1 MGSTQ
6 SQTCCKSSV
15 SDVPPEVAV
24 AGLPRETPAEPQQKE
39 EEHVVKMEPGDETFG
54 VHDIEKLHMEGAAAE
69 KQETVPDA
77 VVESKTYYPAEL
89 TISPKDILC
98 GPLALKLWGNVVP
111 VILLGGAYRAALW
124 SGWRIP
130 AALGIASTLSLGTW
144 QVAWQTAK
152 LGMGRVPTWVVLVE
166 LSLHWLLFAGEK
178 YFLGPFQSRS
188 NIIATF
194 CTPFIYLPFG
204 ERKLFGIGAGMVLR
218 ALGALSLFMGS
229 YLVDWRGDIQ
239 TEALQDMFYPVVA
252 MLYKTLFNPI
262 VQLTWTYFP
271 GRRDCSALWLTSATA
286 TVAVSSEGFY
296 YGGLAL
302 MLALDQG
309 TDYQVV
315 RRGAVSVATHAAFA
329 ILGRFNVLGTV
340 LIFMRRS
347 LARQFGWQVP
357 ELKEF
362 GTQKDLVL
370 RTSSLSAIL
379 SWAIMFLAC
388 VFYMLSSL
396 SAHLTYGCERANPT
410 CRYLYRPATYVV
422 ALLAGFGVLMTE
434 FIVALGMRWLRQQ
447 RGSMEGGWT
456 PAAMWNAL
464 NQLALPGMHCQPFAT
479 AKAVGKIPDTV
490 NTGLSGVEG
499 FLCLTPRDCAALLST
514 NFALALIMATIGSLL
529 ILAMKEAVQAGVYI
543 SPASRETGCA
553 DEVGRLFAGAG
564 LSPIAFSNSSSQFSV
579 SSETML
585 LSPHGALPDPTVQI
599 VSVACGKDHL
609 LILDSAGRPWA
620 LGDPCAAGASRP
632 SQLSL

>member
-1 MGSTQ
+1 M
-6 SQTCCKSSV
+6 
-15 SDVPPEVAV
+15 PPEVAV
-24 AGLPRETPAEPQQKE
+24 VGLPRETPAGPEQKE
-39 EEHVVKMEPGDETFG
+39 EGWVRQVVKTEPGEETLG
-54 VHDIEKLHMEGAAAE
+54 AQDIEKLQIEGAAAE
-69 KQETVPDA
+69 KQETVPEP
-77 VVESKTYYPAEL
+77 VVEPKMYYPAEL

-98 GPLALKLWGNVVP
+98 GPLALKLWGNVVI
-111 VILLGGAYRAALW
+111 VILLGGSYRAALW

-130 AALGIASTLSLGTW
+130 AALAIASTLALGTW

-152 LGMGRVPTWVVLVE
+152 LGMGRVPTWVVLLE

-188 NIIATF
+188 NIVATF

-204 ERKLFGIGAGMVLR
+204 ERKLFGIGTGMVVR
-218 ALGALSLFMGS
+218 AMGALSLFMGQ
-229 YLVDWRGDIQ
+229 YLIALRGLIQ
-239 TEALQDMFYPVVA
+239 TEALQDMFYPVVSNV
-252 MLYKTLFNPI
+252 YKMLFNPI
-262 VQLTWTYFP
+262 VRFTWAYFP

-309 TDYQVV
+309 TEYQVV
-315 RRGAVSVATHAAFA
+315 RRGAVSIATHAAFA
-329 ILGRFNVLGTV
+329 VLGRFNVVGTLV
-340 LIFMRRS
+340 ILTRRR
-347 LARQFGWQVP
+347 LARQFGWHVP

-370 RTSSLSAIL
+370 RTSSLSAML

-388 VFYMLSSL
+388 LFYMLASMA
-396 SAHLTYGCERANPT
+396 AHLKYGCDRASPT

-422 ALLAGFGVLMTE
+422 GLFAGFGMIMTE

-464 NQLALPGMHCQPFAT
+464 NQLSLPGMHCQPFAT
-479 AKAVGKIPDTV
+479 AKAAEKIPDTV
-490 NTGLSGVEG
+490 NVGLSGVEG

-514 NFALALIMATIGSLL
+514 NFTLALLMGTIGSLL
-529 ILAMKEAVQAGVYI
+529 ILGMQEELEA
-543 SPASRETGCA
+543 
-553 DEVGRLFAGAG
+553 
-564 LSPIAFSNSSSQFSV
+564 
-579 SSETML
+579 L
-585 LSPHGALPDPTVQI
+585 LV
-599 VSVACGKDHL
+599 K
-609 LILDSAGRPWA
+609 
-620 LGDPCAAGASRP
+620 
-632 SQLSL
+632 